1 MPTYTLKRV
10 STGDEWNVVCPFDD
24 LAQMLEDDDVV
35 KVLTVPNFTTQPL
48 QDNVARAGKDWQE
61 HLGRIKKNSGRKNTI
76 NV

>member
-1 MPTYTLKRV
+1 VPTYTLKRV
-10 STGDEWNVVCPFDD
+10 STGEEWNVHCPFDD